1 MPRIRTP
8 NPPMEASWKHPAHK
22 PRHSRGL
29 DHDAERLMA
38 RTAEIAPALYEIG
51 RRFGV
56 PNGNASGLPCVAA

>member
-1 MPRIRTP
+1 
-8 NPPMEASWKHPAHK
+8 
-22 PRHSRGL
+22 
-29 DHDAERLMA
+29 MA